1 MTISKEN
8 RQDDD
13 EWKEII
19 SRRIRRVEITIFM
32 LVASFIVSL
41 PEKILSYHQNPTPT
55 KTTRKIEDEVTFAS
69 LRGHPDVMTFNTHNE
84 TSDRNKIKKTS
95 GKQFSRKLDPVIIS
109 YQKSR
114 TRSNQ
119 TALISPGHFYEQNN
133 RELQP
138 TKPSI
143 PCKTLFR
150 LNLQLDD
157 VPEDTSWQLDNR
169 NTRNIEMRQYYT
181 SNDVGLE
188 KVYTYC
194 LRQGVY
200 TFSIFDSLGDGINC
214 RDDSGCFNIS
224 INNELFIKGDMFSR
238 ELSHG
243 IYVSNDGVARERICH
258 NLPILSPINQI
269 NNYIYDERMGRV
281 MDIIYGLSSF
291 DVFSNKFSNQY
302 KAACWL
308 LYDDIAKLLPVND
321 LLIERY
327 ALAVSL
333 FATSQE
339 TNFFYT
345 NNTCDFDKNKVTC
358 NDEGHITRIKWRE

>member
-119 TALISPGHFYEQNN
+119 TALISPGHFYRLRTSLECDNGTRFKKRCDRSCKFGSYVGKTHDALKIYEFFC
-133 RELQP
+133 RE
-138 TKPSI
+138 
-143 PCKTLFR
+143 
-150 LNLQLDD
+150 
-157 VPEDTSWQLDNR
+157 
-169 NTRNIEMRQYYT
+169 Y
-181 SNDVGLE
+181 
-188 KVYTYC
+188 
-194 LRQGVY
+194 
-200 TFSIFDSLGDGINC
+200 
-214 RDDSGCFNIS
+214 
-224 INNELFIKGDMFSR
+224 
-238 ELSHG
+238 
-243 IYVSNDGVARERICH
+243 
-258 NLPILSPINQI
+258 
-269 NNYIYDERMGRV
+269 
-281 MDIIYGLSSF
+281 
-291 DVFSNKFSNQY
+291 
-302 KAACWL
+302 
-308 LYDDIAKLLPVND
+308 
-321 LLIERY
+321 
-327 ALAVSL
+327 
-333 FATSQE
+333 
-339 TNFFYT
+339 
-345 NNTCDFDKNKVTC
+345 
-358 NDEGHITRIKWRE
+358 